1 MIMDEQ
7 VRATTTFTKNWDR
20 LSDADV
26 AREFLTR
33 IVTQAQEKGLTSDEH
48 FSVDGTL
55 IEAWARLEAGDAVDV
70 PA

>member
-48 FSVDGTL
+48 FTVDGTL